1 MLNACYANGSS
12 DRSYTSPYSVLCD
25 QEQRLSLLANDLRV
39 GLAPA
44 DH

>member
-1 MLNACYANGSS
+1 MLNACYANGPS
-12 DRSYTSPYSVLCD
+12 DRSYSSPYFVPCD
-25 QEQRLSLLANDLRV
+25 QEQRLSLLANDLRA